1 MELTPQ
7 QRQFVDD
14 FASLWE
20 RFAASPAQGRVLALL
35 YIADEPE
42 LTAADIAETLG
53 ISRGSVS
60 QITRQLIMFRIVQRI
75 SRPGDRR
82 DWFRVAS
89 NPFGEAARAERAQ
102 IGTFIDVLRR
112 GLAIHSASPPERQ
125 RALSN
130 SIGFLEDYD
139 ATLGGFLESWKPR
152 NDSETS

>member
-1 MELTPQ
+1 
-7 QRQFVDD
+7 
-14 FASLWE
+14 
-20 RFAASPAQGRVLALL
+20 
-35 YIADEPE
+35 
-42 LTAADIAETLG
+42 
-53 ISRGSVS
+53 
-60 QITRQLIMFRIVQRI
+60 MFRIVQRI

-82 DWFRVAS
+82 DCFRVAS